1 MDQDKN
7 RSVRTVFFKITVVIV
22 LVNSSFLL
30 ASERLVRQVFING
43 SIHTFNHELDIIEAI
58 AIKDG
63 VIEQIGSNEEI
74 QQVIDEHTSVINLE
88 GKMMMPSFHDAH
100 SHPVWSG
107 IDQFKCVVLELYDIE
122 GMQSE
127 LKECLNSELTKT
139 TGWLVGTGLNIGL
152 FSAGNPNKSFLDDIS
167 TDIPIYVDASDGHS
181 AVVNSKAL
189 ALAGISAQT
198 PNPTNGIIEKD
209 PITGEPSGTLREPA
223 AVSLV
228 KSLTPKDAD
237 ALYDQGLEFAQDL
250 AHSFGI
256 TSSVAASVGERHMA
270 AYKRAADKG
279 ELNLRIITCLEF
291 GDTFFAQNPATF
303 EAVFKNRAQ
312 YSDSRINVDCVKIF
326 IDGVLEGQTGAVLKP
341 YLDSGNYGQLY
352 MDQERLNAAVTRFDA
367 ENIQIHTHAIGD
379 RAVRSILDA
388 FEFAISVNGSS
399 DNRHHISHLQMI
411 DGQDIPRF
419 SELGVAANFQAA
431 WALPDEW
438 ITGISIPELGVERVN
453 KMYPIGSVFRANGLI
468 VGGSDWAVSTMNPLV
483 AIETAVRRE
492 DPNDRIVGVLNQN
505 ESMDLTEMLK
515 AYTINAAYLM
525 HQQDMTGTI
534 EVGKS
539 ADLIILERNLY
550 NIPIEEIS
558 EVRVLE
564 TMIEGNTVYKAE

>member
-7 RSVRTVFFKITVVIV
+7 RSMRNFFIKIGIVI
-22 LVNSSFLL
+22 LILTSNHLL
-30 ASERLVRQVFING
+30 ASDSLVRQVFING
-43 SIHTFNHELDIIEAI
+43 SIHTFNSQLDIIEAI

-63 VIEQIGSNEEI
+63 IIEQVGSNEEI
-74 QQVIDEHTSVINLE
+74 KQIIDEHTSVINLE

-107 IDQFKCVVLELYDIE
+107 IGQYKCVVLELYDIE

-127 LKECLNSELTKT
+127 IKECLNSELTKT

-152 FSAGNPNKSFLDDIS
+152 FPAGNPNKSFLDDIS
-167 TDIPIYVDASDGHS
+167 ADIPIYVDASDGHS
-181 AVVNSKAL
+181 AVANSKAL
-189 ALAGISAQT
+189 ALAGISAQS
-198 PNPTNGIIEKD
+198 PNPLNGVIEKD
-209 PITGEPSGTLREPA
+209 PITGEPSGTLREPSA
-223 AVSLV
+223 MSLV
-228 KSLTPKDAD
+228 KSLIPQDTD

-256 TSSVAASVGERHMA
+256 TSSVAAAVGERHMA

-279 ELNLRIITCLEF
+279 QLDLRIITCLEF
-291 GDTFFAQNPATF
+291 GDTFFAQDPATF
-303 EAVFKNRAQ
+303 EVIFKNRAQ
-312 YSDSRINVDCVKIF
+312 YSDFRINVDCIKIF
-326 IDGVLEGQTGAVLKP
+326 VDGVLEGQTGAVLEP
-341 YLDSGNYGQLY
+341 YLDSGNYGHLY
-352 MDQERLNAAVTRFDA
+352 IEQEKLNAAVTRFDA

-388 FEFAISVNGSS
+388 FEFALSVNGST

-411 DGQDIPRF
+411 DEQDIPRF
-419 SELGVAANFQAA
+419 AELGVAANFQAA

-438 ITGISIPELGVERVN
+438 ITGINIPELGAERVN

-468 VGGSDWAVSTMNPLV
+468 VGGSDWAVTTMNPLV

-492 DPNDRIVGVLNQN
+492 DPDDRIIGALNKN

-515 AYTINAAYLM
+515 AYTINTAYLM
-525 HQQDMTGTI
+525 HQQDITGTI

-564 TMIEGNTVYKAE
+564 TMIEGKTVYRAQ